1 MAPHFSCQ
9 NGLMHS
15 DATGFLII
23 CSALVLFM
31 TPGLAFFYGGL
42 VRASSVVSMMMMS
55 FGSIALIAVMWVV
68 FGYAMSFGNADH
80 GNYVGWDGVFGI
92 DLNQLFLGGVL
103 EDAVSANNGFNLV
116 FAGFQGTFAII
127 TVALISG
134 AIADRAKFGS
144 WMIFAG
150 VWATLVYFPVAS
162 WIFNFQTDEAGNTI
176 NGGWLVYRVGVLDFA
191 GGTAVEIAS
200 GASALALALVV
211 GKRFGFSK
219 GMHAPH
225 NVPLVLIGVGILWFG
240 WFGFN
245 AGSALA
251 ANGAA
256 SLSFMNTFSA
266 PIAGMLSW
274 SLYEKLKHGKA
285 TSVGAGSGAVSA
297 LVAITPACGYLTPV
311 WSLLLG
317 AIAGFICAMAI
328 ELKYALGFDDSLD
341 VVGVHLVGGLLGTL
355 YLGIFANGS
364 GLIYSGTLDQ
374 LGKQAIG
381 AATVLAYAFCMS
393 YAIGW
398 VIQKTIGLR
407 VTSTDEIAGVDLVQH
422 GESAYSTHDPRWSWR
437 LRGND

>member
-1 MAPHFSCQ
+1 
-9 NGLMHS
+9 MHS

-55 FGSIALIAVMWVV
+55 FGSIALIAVIWVV

-92 DLNQLFLGGVL
+92 DLNQLFLGGVID
-103 EDAVSANNGFNLV
+103 DALSHNDGFNLV

-144 WMIFAG
+144 WLLFAG
-150 VWATLVYFPVAS
+150 IWATLVYFPVAS
-162 WIFNFQTDEAGNTI
+162 WIFNFQTDETGKTI

-191 GGTAVEIAS
+191 GGT
-200 GASALALALVV
+200 
-211 GKRFGFSK
+211 GFSK

-225 NVPLVLIGVGILWFG
+225 SVPLVLIGVGILWFG

-251 ANGAA
+251 ANGIA
-256 SLSFMNTFSA
+256 SLSFINTLAS
-266 PIAGMLSW
+266 PVAGMLTW

-285 TSVGAGSGAVSA
+285 TSVGAGSGAVAA
-297 LVAITPACGYLTPV
+297 LVAITPACGYLTPF
-311 WSLLLG
+311 WSLVLG
-317 AIAGFICAMAI
+317 AIAGFVCAMAI
-328 ELKYALGFDDSLD
+328 ELKFLLGYDDSLD
-341 VVGVHLVGGLLGTL
+341 VVGVHLVGGLIGTL

-364 GLIYSGTLDQ
+364 GLIYSGSFDQ
-374 LGKQAIG
+374 LAKQAIG
-381 AATVLAYAFCMS
+381 ALTVLIYAFAVS
-393 YAIGW
+393 FIIGW
-398 VIQKTIGLR
+398 TIQKTVGLR

-422 GESAYSTHDPRWSWR
+422 GESAYSRHDPRWSWR
-437 LRGND
+437 LGR